1 MSEASLGT
9 RLAILAAAS
18 LLGVVVLAGAAAGA
32 LASALGLVP
41 GGPAGVGASA
51 PSPAARGSIPSA
63 YLALYRSAAAS
74 CPGLP
79 WSVLAAIGTVE
90 SDNGQSTLPGV
101 KSGANV
107 AGAMG
112 PMQMIGSTYAAY
124 AYPVPPGGANPPSPY
139 DPVDAIYAAARDLC
153 ANGARGG
160 TDVPGAI
167 LAYNHATWYVNEV
180 LALAA
185 RYRPAPPGQ
194 LTSTAAAPSAAAARA
209 LAYALAHLGTPYR
222 WGGTRPGG
230 FDCSGLTQAAY
241 AAAGIALPRV
251 AQAQYEAGPRLA
263 AGAALRPG
271 DLVFFGASATQV
283 GHVGIYLGASE
294 MIDAPHPGAVVRV
307 EAFPTTIGSRWGSEV
322 YLGATRPA
330 G

>member
-1 MSEASLGT
+1 APPIPASRASIPPAYLVLY
-9 RLAILAAAS
+9 RAAA
-18 LLGVVVLAGAAAGA
+18 AT
-32 LASALGLVP
+32 
-41 GGPAGVGASA
+41 
-51 PSPAARGSIPSA
+51 
-63 YLALYRSAAAS
+63 

-101 KSGANV
+101 HSGANV

-112 PMQMIGSTYAAY
+112 PLQFEEATFAAY
-124 AYPVPPGGANPPSPY
+124 AYPVPPGGASPPSPY
-139 DPVDAIYAAARDLC
+139 DPTDAVYAAARDLC
-153 ANGARGG
+153 ANGASGG
-160 TDVPGAI
+160 RDIPRAVWM
-167 LAYNHATWYVNEV
+167 YNHATWYVNAV

-185 RYRPAPPGQ
+185 RYTAAQPARLSAPTAAPAP
-194 LTSTAAAPSAAAARA
+194 AAART

-222 WGGTRPGG
+222 WGGTGAGG

-251 AQAQYEAGPRLA
+251 AQAQYDAGPPLA
-263 AGAALRPG
+263 PGAALQPG

-283 GHVGIYLGASE
+283 DHVGIYLGASE

-307 EAFPTTIGSRWGSEV
+307 EAFPTTIGAAWGNEV